1 MTTFCGLIQPT
12 KFWYWW
18 RCFTFLLLW
27 DLRLVISSDWQRK
40 VAESPFAPLGI
51 MFRFWFSWVLLQ
63 LGCSKHSSD
72 LWFRQTWIRLHCDS
86 VLSMRYTKLQ
96 LSLFFYCQGSSG
108 EFSTLAA
115 VCRPIESAEFMLV
128 LSMGWIDE
136 FGFFQVEFWLTML
149 VVEVV
154 GTTWTMPRSW
164 QGTSTKKSAV
174 PNRPKLNLT
183 QSVDAKFWE
192 FVGVFSFC
200 CEALHFL
207 VGVFGVRNA

>member
-1 MTTFCGLIQPT
+1 MRFDSTHKILILMKMFYVSFALRLETRHFFWLTTESCWTAICPTWHYVQVLVQLGPIAARLFPAQLWSLIQTDMNSAP
-12 KFWYWW
+12 
-18 RCFTFLLLW
+18 L
-27 DLRLVISSDWQRK
+27 WQRVVDAVHQ
-40 VAESPFAPLGI
+40 VATFVV
-51 MFRFWFSWVLLQ
+51 FSN
-63 LGCSKHSSD
+63 
-72 LWFRQTWIRLHCDS
+72 
-86 VLSMRYTKLQ
+86 
-96 LSLFFYCQGSSG
+96 CQGSSG

-136 FGFFQVEFWLTML
+136 FWFFQVEFWLTML

-164 QGTSTKKSAV
+164 QGTSAKKSAV
-174 PNRPKLNLT
+174 PNGPKLNLT
-183 QSVDAKFWE
+183 RSVNAKPWE

-207 VGVFGVRNA
+207 VEVFGVRNA